1 MSKLSRKAILAVLS
15 LVLTFVALGATT
27 FAWFSL
33 GTTAVVNPFDLEVR
47 GSEGLEIQF
56 GGYDKN
62 GTITGADTQ
71 WFSTLNS
78 GRMNAWLTGPDG
90 IFEDGKLEAVTS
102 DNGTTFSKLED
113 VTSDGTVTTTG
124 AVANTDYVE
133 FILNFRTKTPNAHLD
148 ITDVVF
154 DSTAHSWE
162 ADVNYKNEHEHNVD
176 VDTEATVENLYVH
189 YAARMS
195 VTGAATTT
203 TFQAPNPE
211 SGTNIG
217 FDLDKGA
224 HNYVAVK
231 HGLPTLVGPD
241 TTHTDYVDGANDS
254 GTKEDIVAFSTDDT
268 GGYYTASVTIRV
280 WIEGWDGNAYDA
292 LFDKNF
298 SLAFKFELKTTTP

>member
-56 GGYDKN
+56 GGKVD
-62 GTITGADTQ
+62 GTGKDTQ

-78 GRMNAWLTGPDG
+78 DRMNGWLTASGG
-90 IFEDGKLEAVTS
+90 IFAGGKLEAVTS
-102 DNGTTFSKLED
+102 ANGITFQKLED
-113 VTSDGTVTTTG
+113 VTPTGAVSTTG
-124 AVANTDYVE
+124 AAANTDYVE
-133 FILNFRTKTPNAHLD
+133 FVLNFRTKTAGATLD

-154 DSTAHSWE
+154 ASIEYTWNADLGFTPESGE
-162 ADVNYKNEHEHNVD
+162 AVD
-176 VDTEATVENLYVH
+176 EGDEVTGFAH

-195 VTGAATTT
+195 VTGNATT

-217 FDLDKGA
+217 FDLDNGA

-231 HGLPTLVGPD
+231 HGLSTLVDPS
-241 TTHTDYVDGANDS
+241 HTYVDSANAT
-254 GTKEDIVAFSTDDT
+254 GTEENIVAFSTGLT
-268 GGYYTASVTIRV
+268 EGYYTASVTIRV

-298 SLAFKFELKTTTP
+298 SLAFKFELKTTP